1 MTEHPAA
8 PLLAAL
14 QHADSMFPSGMV
26 SFSWGLEALCNR
38 GIVSDRGQVAQF
50 LTAQIAGR
58 WATFDRVFLVHALRA
73 GGDLTRIAGLDAL
86 VEAQSLA
93 AELRRGSRQMG
104 LAMLGAHRRLDT
116 PLAGELFRMVRAG
129 ETPGHAAVVQG
140 VLWGQLGFSAGQAQV
155 IAAHG
160 LCAGLLGAAI
170 RLSIISHIEAQKI
183 RAEAADLVGTILG
196 QPVCAP
202 EEAHGFTPQIEIA
215 SMNHETDEMRLFIN

>member
-1 MTEHPAA
+1 MTEHQSA

-38 GIVSDRGQVAQF
+38 GIVTDCDQVAEFLMVQF
-50 LTAQIAGR
+50 TGR
-58 WATFDRVFLVHALRA
+58 WATFDRVFLVHALMA
-73 GGDLTRIAGLDAL
+73 GGDLTCIAGLDAL
-86 VEAQSLA
+86 VEAQSLG

-116 PLAGELFRMVRAG
+116 PLAGELFQMVRTGA
-129 ETPGHAAVVQG
+129 TPGHTAVVQG
-140 VLWGQLGFSAGQAQV
+140 VLWGQLGFSAGQAQAM
-155 IAAHG
+155 AAHG

-170 RLSIISHIEAQKI
+170 RLSIISNIEAQKI
-183 RAEAADLVGTILG
+183 RAEAADLVATILDR
-196 QPVCAP
+196 PVCAP
-202 EEAHGFTPQIEIA
+202 EDAHGFTPQIEIA

>member
-1 MTEHPAA
+1 MTERMVA
-8 PLLAAL
+8 PLIAAL

-38 GIVSDRGQVAQF
+38 GIVCDRGQVAQF
-50 LTAQIAGR
+50 VTTQITGR
-58 WATFDRVFLVHALRA
+58 WATFDRVFLFHALMA
-73 GGDLTRIAGLDAL
+73 EGDLSCIAGLDAL
-86 VEAQSLA
+86 VEAQSLG

-116 PLAGELFRMVRAG
+116 PLAESLFQLVRTG

-140 VLWGQLGFSAGQAQV
+140 VLWGQLGFSAGQAQIMAV
-155 IAAHG
+155 HG

-170 RLSIISHIEAQKI
+170 RLSIISNVEAQKI
-183 RAEAADLVGTILG
+183 RTEAADLVEAILR

-202 EEAHGFTPQIEIA
+202 EEAHSFTPQIEIS